1 MLITNLDSE
10 SNFRNVFEQ
19 NLKDSKNIRIASGYF
34 GGSEIDRYEE
44 HFYQVAKSGGVVQLI
59 HGMGGAEGIKRNLY
73 KKLSNLDAKLKK
85 TNPNNRVLVH
95 KTRYHGK
102 LYITDG
108 ETKNVLIGSS
118 NFSISGFGGNVE
130 LNHNHTDPKLF
141 GNANTFFE
149 TLRKNSIPLTDIRLP
164 DPKPSFVEPKKYI
177 GFDTK
182 VFNGKPD
189 YQIPIHITAGS
200 NLNLFMSKGRLTSKT
215 GTYIPRPFFEV
226 ELSIS
231 INEIDGLKPHITD
244 QLNPAI
250 FSAVTEIGSTFEVN
264 FKRKTKN
271 REDKR
276 TLHNISI
283 DFMSSPRNE
292 LGHYIKEK
300 LMREGL
306 LNFGE
311 PVTEDTLLEY
321 GKDKLDLY
329 FKEEGIIYIK
339 F

>member
-164 DPKPSFVEPKKYI
+164 DPKPSFVEPKKYTSL
-177 GFDTK
+177 DVN

-189 YQIPIHITAGS
+189 YQIPIRVTAKS
-200 NLNLFMSKGRLTSKT
+200 NLNLFLSKGRLNKKT
-215 GTYIPRPFFEV
+215 GIFAPRPFYEV
-226 ELSIS
+226 ELTI
-231 INEIDGLKPHITD
+231 LKNDMGKLKSHIPNQIEAAVFT
-244 QLNPAI
+244 
-250 FSAVTEIGSTFEVN
+250 AVTDLGTMFNVN
-264 FKRKTKN
+264 FSRKGKKEDTKTMH
-271 REDKR
+271 EGGV
-276 TLHNISI
+276 
-283 DFMSSPRNE
+283 DFMSSNRHV
-292 LGHYIKEK
+292 LGHYIKGK

-329 FKEEGIIYIK
+329 FKEDGIIYIK

>member
-1 MLITNLDSE
+1 MLITNLDKKN
-10 SNFRNVFEQ
+10 NFRNAFEL
-19 NLKDSKNIRIASGYF
+19 NLKDSKIIKIASGYI

-149 TLRKNSIPLTDIRLP
+149 VLRTNSVPITDIRLP
-164 DPKPSFVEPKKYI
+164 DPKSSIVKPKIKK
-177 GFDTK
+177 GFDATI
-182 VFNGKPD
+182 FSGKPD
-189 YQIPIHITAGS
+189 HQISIGITKGS
-200 NLNLFMSKGRLTSKT
+200 NLNLFMSKGRLIKKT
-215 GTYIPRPFFEV
+215 GIYIPRPFFEV
-226 ELSIS
+226 EL
-231 INEIDGLKPHITD
+231 T
-244 QLNPAI
+244 
-250 FSAVTEIGSTFEVN
+250 
-264 FKRKTKN
+264 
-271 REDKR
+271 
-276 TLHNISI
+276 
-283 DFMSSPRNE
+283 
-292 LGHYIKEK
+292 IKKMIE
-300 LMREGL
+300 M
-306 LNFGE
+306 
-311 PVTEDTLLEY
+311 V
-321 GKDKLDLY
+321 
-329 FKEEGIIYIK
+329 
-339 F
+339 